1 MGASSADHRVK
12 QLIGTL
18 GLWDTFAEDEGS
30 ADLGCCVE
38 GCIGRVR
45 VNPLENRASCN
56 ECDLDETAE
65 RFLERIRDARR
76 SPAAQTA
83 LTVRAAEDGGNVRQ
97 LFPQS
102 LGPAPSSIPAEA
114 PVGAAKRVPVE
125 AHRRTVGE
133 MLIIALLALAF
144 LGVGLLAAA
153 MSGFANYLAF
163 GAMVD
168 DPLQSRIW
176 AWTGIIASICSFGGF
191 TFVYWHG
198 TGGRM
203 KEAVRAAVFAL
214 AGAAT
219 SLVGTQMYM
228 ANTEQARLAEM
239 QAATARLPLIEAQ
252 VSDWQAELAGISTHV
267 RSVEGLEAY
276 IAEVERVGRTHQKP
290 YRDALDELGQAR
302 RRDDLT
308 GRIEGARADMA
319 ELAPLVSDAARA
331 DRPAALS
338 WFFAAMLEVF
348 SSQGTSIG
356 FVALMI
362 LAGRRPRGP

>member
-1 MGASSADHRVK
+1 MGTSAADHRVK
-12 QLIGTL
+12 HLIGTL
-18 GLWDTFAEDEGS
+18 GLREAFAEDEGI
-30 ADLGCCVE
+30 ADLGCCVQ
-38 GCIGRVR
+38 GCNGRVR
-45 VNPLENRASCN
+45 VNPLDNRAVCDT
-56 ECDLDETAE
+56 CDLDETAVQ
-65 RFLERIRDARR
+65 FLERIRDAKR
-76 SPAAQTA
+76 SPAAQTE
-83 LTVRAAEDGGNVRQ
+83 LTVRAAEEGGNVRQ
-97 LFPQS
+97 LFPRETA
-102 LGPAPSSIPAEA
+102 PAASTNA
-114 PVGAAKRVPVE
+114 PDAPIRDVE
-125 AHRRTVGE
+125 LTPKEEHRRTVGE
-133 MLIIALLALAF
+133 TLIIALLALAF

-198 TGGRM
+198 AGGRM

-228 ANTEQARLAEM
+228 ANTEQARLAEV
-239 QAATARLPLIEAQ
+239 QAATGRVPLIEAQ
-252 VSDWQAELAGISTHV
+252 ISDWRGELAGIPTTV

-308 GRIEGARADMA
+308 RRIEGARADMVA
-319 ELAPLVSDAARA
+319 LAPLVSEAARTE
-331 DRPAALS
+331 RPVALG
-338 WFFAAMLEVF
+338 WFFATMLEVF